1 MGTLHFT
8 PNGYAVQINKKYKTA
23 SILTDFNVGE
33 ELVWLQMPQYNLSL
47 HKGLTTEHTP
57 AFLMTIYCK
66 RTGAIWVE
74 QVQHANETEVGEL
87 LHTPK
92 SIQYTMIAGLH
103 SFLILQD
110 GSNFVPHTPVHQ
122 YSLS

>member
-8 PNGYAVQINKKYKTA
+8 PNGYAVQINKKYKSA
-23 SILTDFNVGE
+23 SVLADFNVGE
-33 ELVWLQMPQYNLSL
+33 ELVWLQMPQYNLAL
-47 HKGLTTEHTP
+47 HKGLTMLHKP

-66 RTGAIWVE
+66 RTGNIWVE
-74 QVQHANETEVGEL
+74 QVEHANETEVGEL

-103 SFLILQD
+103 SFLILQNE
-110 GSNFVPHTPVHQ
+110 SNFVPHSSLLQH
-122 YSLS
+122 SLS